1 MKNFY
6 LLFSVILLHAFFINS
21 VKAQSSLDIQ
31 GHRGCRGLCPENT
44 IPGFIKAIDLG
55 ATTLEM
61 DVVITKDN
69 QVVLSHDPFLNHEI
83 CEGPHKEII
92 TEKNEKEFNIYRM
105 SYNELQKCDCGSKI
119 HNRFL
124 TQAKFVS
131 YKPLL
136 ETVIDT
142 VEKYISYKKLKPIQ
156 YNIETKCLRGTD
168 TLFHPTPDK
177 FTELVYAIIKN
188 KSFALKDINFFPNKD
203 IFKPTSIP
211 ALQNLLKVMQD
222 NGTLKILIEGH
233 TNFDPNTTKERDIRL
248 SEDRA
253 AAVKKYLADNGIDET
268 RVTIKGY
275 GSTRMIYAFPR
286 TQDEQQANMRVEIKI
301 EDF

>member
-6 LLFSVILLHAFFINS
+6 LLFSVILLHTFFINS

-55 ATTLEM
+55 ATTIEM

-156 YNIETKCLRGTD
+156 YNIETKCLRETD

-188 KSFALKDINFFPNKD
+188 KSVSSQTTLQSFDIRTLQYAHTHHYPIKLAL
-203 IFKPTSIP
+203 
-211 ALQNLLKVMQD
+211 
-222 NGTLKILIEGH
+222 LIEDQNGFEK
-233 TNFDPNTTKERDIRL
+233 NVSSLGFNPDIYSPYYQLVTKEL
-248 SEDRA
+248 
-253 AAVKKYLADNGIDET
+253 VKQCHDK
-268 RVTIKGY
+268 K
-275 GSTRMIYAFPR
+275 
-286 TQDEQQANMRVEIKI
+286 IKI
-301 EDF
+301 IPWTINEIADIKKTIDLQVDGIISDYPNRVIELIQKK

>member
-156 YNIETKCLRGTD
+156 YNIETKCLRETD

-188 KSFALKDINFFPNKD
+188 KSVSSRTTLQSFDIRTLQYAHANNYTIKLAL
-203 IFKPTSIP
+203 
-211 ALQNLLKVMQD
+211 
-222 NGTLKILIEGH
+222 LIENQNGFEKNVSSLGFNH
-233 TNFDPNTTKERDIRL
+233 DVYSPNYELVSKEL
-248 SEDRA
+248 
-253 AAVKKYLADNGIDET
+253 VKQCHDK
-268 RVTIKGY
+268 K
-275 GSTRMIYAFPR
+275 
-286 TQDEQQANMRVEIKI
+286 IKI
-301 EDF
+301 IPWTINEIADIKKTIDLQVDGIISDYPNRVVELIQKK